1 MKLVMTRY
9 CVNRNYRLFSVLVH
23 LDNMS
28 TLLDRWLWKGMSK
41 IKGTTTWLSVG
52 WGGYLST
59 ANFCLFVYHLKTIIF
74 CFLVNPKYFFQFNS
88 GFFLLSKNIFQKNPS
103 LPLENQMLPN
113 MLWIMIWISL
123 IHEKIIE
130 NKHNA

>member
-1 MKLVMTRY
+1 VINQSCLLNPSPFFFHSLIMIHNILGNIWFSRGRLGFFWNMFFDNKKNPLLIWQKIFGIHQETTRY
-9 CVNRNYRLFSVLVH
+9 CVNRNYHLFSVLVH

-59 ANFCLFVYHLKTIIF
+59 ANFCLFVYH
-74 CFLVNPKYFFQFNS
+74 P
-88 GFFLLSKNIFQKNPS
+88 LS
-103 LPLENQMLPN
+103 
-113 MLWIMIWISL
+113 
-123 IHEKIIE
+123 
-130 NKHNA
+130 